1 MAARRASDGGG
12 SIGSGGQHAVLASK
26 FRNYIV
32 IISEPGHEVEAKIRA
47 AQELS
52 ENFDNIVTSP
62 QHATFLEQAV
72 PRFLA
77 FLREGEP
84 SFIVESL
91 NHQIRKLLLE
101 IIHRIPVSDLL
112 KPYAKGILNVMFRLL
127 ETENEE
133 NVLVCLKIIIEL
145 HKQLR
150 PPFQIEVR
158 QFLQFVQTIYR
169 DLSTAMQAQLE
180 GGPVKVEP
188 GAVVIGQCPV
198 EVEQGKHGIP
208 KGTNSLKVLAEL
220 PIIVVL
226 MYQLYKQQV
235 HATVAEFIPL
245 IINIIVLGPNT
256 TAQLSS
262 VSKETYI
269 DFVGAQIKTL
279 SFLAYVIKIYQ
290 DVVKVYAPSM
300 VQGMLSLLKNCP
312 PEVAYLRKELLIA
325 ARHILPTDFRNQFV
339 PQIDKLL
346 DEDTL
351 IGTGWT
357 TRESLRPLAYSTLA
371 DLVHHV
377 RGHLSLQ
384 QLALA
389 VDMFAKNVNDETL
402 PVSIQTMSCKLLLNL
417 VECIRQKSD
426 PDGNGRDI
434 LIQMLEVF
442 VQKFQTIAKYQ
453 IPAIFSKC
461 VRQNPDGSI
470 PESEPPKTPAT
481 MLATTPG
488 LPAPSLLTPTASG
501 LRLPGQTLPGNAG
514 NAVSAS
520 LFPGG
525 NVLSASDCR
534 ILVKTLVC
542 GVKTITWGA
551 GSCKAPGVLQKTF
564 FPRETPVFVRLLKY
578 TLLCLDIYQVM
589 TAPNGSFYL
598 RPATCQTVKMRE
610 EKEILE
616 HFAGVF
622 TMMNLTTFKEVFGRM
637 IEYLVERIHNNY
649 ALQIIP
655 NTFLANPNTSATF
668 ATVMIH
674 FLLEK
679 MEEMGVDIER
689 SNLYLKLFKLV
700 FGSVSLFAQENEQM
714 LKPHLHEIVTR
725 SMDLA
730 KSAKE
735 PYNYFLLLRALF
747 RSIGGGSHDLLY
759 QEFLPLLPNLLRG
772 LNRLQ
777 SSLHRQQMKDLFV
790 ELCLT
795 VPVRLSSLLPY
806 LPMLMDPLVS
816 ALNGSQ
822 PLISQGLRT
831 LELCVD
837 NLQPDFL
844 YDHIQPVRAE
854 LMQALWRQLRS
865 PSDTIAQVAFRVL
878 GKFGGGNRKMLC
890 EPQELKYSDD
900 NGSGPGV
907 GLYFPESSNPIIFPI
922 ASVVENAVSV
932 LRLPNVG
939 LHTRQ
944 QAWCVVKSYIISSM
958 DLTDSEEDLHAC
970 LLHFNVPSEFS
981 SSTSKPITPS
991 RRLFKRALEGMLI
1004 ASTIKELQPETSPF
1018 VLGTVRHIAFIAV
1031 IQENEP
1037 SSGARLNSDV
1047 LMEAIATV
1055 MSSDDKDLAGVG
1067 VDALNGLLDAVTA
1080 VVRSRDVAA
1089 RLPLVG
1095 TLCEKLCGCC
1105 YERAWYSKAGGCQAI
1120 MWMMEKL
1127 PLVWLLDRQI
1137 VFVSALL
1144 FVMMDL
1150 SGEVSSGTVDMARQL
1165 LEDLLRKCNPP
1176 IENDEETKSVQLLA
1190 FGQVTQRLVKEMV
1203 AQNKIVR
1210 KEAYHL
1216 LSVLSEVTGKSV
1228 PEIMQPHKSI
1238 LADMIPPKKHFL
1250 RHQPVNTQLGLM
1262 DGFTFCT
1269 TLKPRLFSLD
1279 LSIKEHQIFYQELLF
1294 ICESSDTQLQALP
1307 CYKNV
1312 VSLTPLRKS
1321 GLAALAACNYIS
1333 DCRKKIF
1340 KVLYE
1345 ALYSN
1350 TSEVAL
1356 AAEESMKRFIDGQTI
1371 DPELVHESIKREL
1384 QNLASSANLTPEFME
1399 KLNRFTGLFS
1409 YCFKETLCDT
1419 LLSHL
1424 KKWMEAVIIN
1434 ATSMGPRRN
1443 GESREV
1449 RICTAIIH
1457 TLHLI
1462 PVASFKLFEP
1472 VLAAVLS
1479 GEKALSFEMGSPFRD
1494 PLFKMAL
1501 RYPEQAVDYILGRLA
1516 DPPTNRLFAHW
1527 LTKDKAESLRSY
1539 IELNPKKLI
1548 HCTFRSP
1555 NQTGESAAVH
1565 QERVAEL
1572 IYQGILITSILVKH
1586 NDQWLAKPE
1595 QRDLVNCLSA
1605 VWRSPEFQQRTLMNQ
1620 VVHRWKEAKLLVKCL
1635 LSYIK
1640 YHREDV
1646 ELLFEL
1652 LRVFTKRYMPSFLFF
1667 KDFLDREVALKYS
1680 PEERRFVFYQFVKF
1694 FENKDFPEELK
1705 AKALQHVLIP
1715 TFTASFAKGEKE
1727 KLLGGSPNPDQDRDG
1742 DIISVFIAR
1751 VIDADNPLA
1760 TTDALRIL
1768 LLQFS
1773 ALLVEKAPEYIHD
1786 PANKLQKQ
1794 GSRLRRL
1801 TAYAWPCLLPRQCED
1816 PAARYHGHLLLAH
1829 IIAKFAIHKKIV
1841 LQVFV
1846 SLLKA
1851 HAVEARGVIRQALE
1865 VLTPAI
1871 QARMDDGNTVLMHWT
1886 KKIIVEEGHTVAQ
1899 LVHILQ
1905 LLVRHYKVYYPV
1917 RGYLIQ
1923 YMISSM
1929 QKLGYPPTA
1938 TIEQRRLAVDLAEV
1952 IIKWEMQRIK
1962 EQQID
1967 ASEGDRASSR
1977 DGSPATTAAGIKRSG
1992 EEMASEAKR
2001 AKLATA
2007 VHGRPSG
2014 SGIDS
2019 RYSLEKS
2026 HLDAVANFLVR
2037 IACQVNEPTAQ
2048 STGSSP
2054 GELLS
2059 RRCLA
2064 LLKTALKDVWPNADM
2079 KVAWFDKL
2087 LCTVIMPP
2095 TAQPEP
2101 VPAVNYSNVCTA
2113 LEVLTFIMSVMPRP
2127 IVLAT
2132 LKPLQRGISSCMSSQ
2147 NTKVIRAISSLL
2159 TKLVSIFPAESSSS
2173 SAASKYEELD
2183 GLYASISRV
2192 VYDGL
2197 HTYEKSAVSGNA
2209 VTMALYGTLMILKA
2223 VCSHNP
2229 SYIDRFAPVF
2239 VKALMKMQRD
2249 HLAGTDEAASSPVMI
2264 DMLILGL
2271 EILKTR
2277 VITLSQEMR
2286 KNFIA
2291 LLSSL
2296 IEKSPDIKLLKAVT
2310 KIVDEWVKQKSQLHV
2325 QQAPSLREKS
2335 ALLFRMMSFYEKRF
2349 PNEQELN
2356 AQFLEIVNFVYRD
2369 ESLQGSDL
2377 TGKLEPAFLA
2387 GLRCSQPTVRAKF
2400 FEIFNTSIKR
2410 KLYDRLLY
2418 VVCSQNWE
2426 FMGNHFWIKQCIEL
2440 LLALA
2445 TWDRPI
2451 GSCYGFAQLPAITA
2465 KPEKKETKE
2474 IDWELYGKR
2483 LKVDSTEREDGNKR
2497 LSESMEIEL
2506 KNDASSSKALKLMIT
2521 EHIKYLQG
2529 LRSIQTSSLMA
2540 GVIQLCHT
2548 DTDLAYRVWI
2558 HLFPRLWDLLS
2569 EGQKLTVSGEISP
2582 FLCSGS
2588 HLTQVDCHPSAVK
2601 AFLES
2606 VSRCKPHI
2614 SLRPAILK
2622 YLGKT
2627 HNAWH
2632 RTTLLLEE
2640 HAHACDY
2647 LSPKL
2652 QAQAQQQHRLLRT
2665 GAIAEHQITDEDL
2678 LGTARQETL
2687 DSLSELYSL
2696 LREEDT
2702 WAGLWHQRCRFS
2714 ETSAAILNEQHGL
2727 FEQAQLGYEKAMGV
2741 AKEESAHGS
2750 SHPAA
2755 FPEYRLWRERW
2766 IRCCKELGQWNV
2778 LVEFGKSRTSPNPL
2792 LVLETAWKIP
2802 DWPAM
2807 KDALNQVEMSSPE
2820 TFAYKLQIFRGYMAI
2835 SHPDD
2840 QHMPTVQKVVEAST
2854 NQAIKQWKRLPAIV
2868 AHVHVPL
2875 LQAAQQVME
2884 LQEAGQMHNVLLP
2897 ANIGRA
2903 ASLHDVK
2910 AIVKT
2915 WRNRL
2920 PNLWDDLSH
2929 WSDIFLWRQHHYQTV
2944 VSAYD
2949 QAAATPETNH
2959 AMLGVHASAWAII
2972 HHAYVARKHD
2982 LCNVCLD
2989 NLSRIHTI
2997 PSVPIVDCF
3006 QKIKQQVKCYL
3017 QIASSGGRQDLQEGL
3032 DLIEST
3038 NLKFFTKEMTA
3049 EVFTQKGTFLAQMGR
3064 SDEANKCFSSAV
3076 QLNDNLSEAWG
3087 QWGDYLDQIFTKDR
3101 KKDVGASALTC
3112 YLHACRQND
3121 EVKTRK
3127 YLSRVIWL
3135 LAFDDESKSLAE
3147 VVDKYATTVPP
3158 NLWLP
3163 WIPQLLT
3170 CLVRKEGKQMLNL
3183 LFTIGRV
3190 FPQAVYF
3197 PIRTLYL
3204 TLKIEH
3210 SEKFKSE
3217 LSGSQPLTSTS
3228 PSFGLL
3234 GSSSTFDLGEDSKE
3248 GGGGA
3253 EAMEVEESNSDKK
3266 DEKGGDQD
3274 EEKESSS
3281 SSTSSSQA
3289 PKFSFDSSGVAA
3301 PSETPGPLKATAAM
3315 WRCSRIMHL
3324 LRELHPTLLSALEA
3338 IVDQMIWF
3346 RENWCEEVLRQLKH
3360 TLARCQT
3367 LAFEN
3372 SNNVSD
3378 AQTTPQLQNF
3388 LRKLISTFGLGFESS
3403 SSISSTLSSAASE
3416 SLTKRRLATSQDPLF
3431 QKLKAKF
3438 SHDFDFSSPN
3448 SARLHNLI
3456 GKLKKW
3462 IKILEGEIALLPK
3475 SFLLEEKCRFLSNF
3489 SLSNTEVELPGEFL
3503 SPKPTSYCIKIARFM
3518 PRVEIVKKCGISARR
3533 LFILGHNGKVY
3544 PYLVTNDACLTDS
3557 RREERVLQLCRAMNI
3572 YFSKRKE
3579 SCKRNLVFYVPKVVA
3594 VSPQMRLVEDN
3605 PSSICLLDVYKQY
3618 CKQHDLEPD
3627 APVTRFYE
3635 RLAAAQ
3641 ARGGQVSQA
3650 VLRDTFKEV
3659 QSNMIPSTVLK
3670 NWAVSTYQDA
3680 TYYWAF
3686 RKQFTL
3692 QIALGAFLEYGM
3704 HLTRLGPEMLYVA
3717 RDTGQVAFSYYRFDV
3732 NDTTGELDANRAVSF
3747 RLTPN
3752 MVELASRIGVVGPFT
3767 SAVIAASRC
3776 AVQPQFSLSGIVKT
3790 ILCDEVIAWHKRQS
3804 EESGQTK
3811 PELDSDTLIKMVNQA
3826 SSAIMSRL
3834 QGFAQFEGGESK
3846 VNKHVAAASH
3856 VDNLCRMDPA
3866 WHPWL

>member
-1 MAARRASDGGG
+1 MAARRASDGGN
-12 SIGSGGQHAVLASK
+12 VLASK
-26 FRNYIV
+26 FRNYIL
-32 IISEPGHEVEAKIRA
+32 IISDPSHEVEAKIRA

-62 QHATFLEQAV
+62 QYAAFLEQAM
-72 PRFLA
+72 PRFLT

-84 SFIVESL
+84 TFIVESPH
-91 NHQIRKLLLE
+91 HQIRKLLLE
-101 IIHRIPVSDLL
+101 IIHRIPVSELL
-112 KPYAKGILNVMFRLL
+112 KPHAKMILNVMFRLL

-150 PPFQIEVR
+150 PQFQVEVR
-158 QFLQFVQTIYR
+158 HFLQFVQSIYR
-169 DLSTAMQAQLE
+169 DLSQSMQLQLE
-180 GGPVKVEP
+180 GGRAVKAEP
-188 GAVVIGQCPV
+188 GTAVIGQCPV
-198 EVEQGKHGIP
+198 DIEPGKHGIP

-235 HATVAEFIPL
+235 HNTVGDFIPL
-245 IINIIVLGPNT
+245 IINIIVLGPT
-256 TAQLSS
+256 TAANLTSI
-262 VSKETYI
+262 SKEMYI
-269 DFVGAQIKTL
+269 DFVAAQIKTL

-290 DVVKVYAPSM
+290 DVVKNYASSM
-300 VQGMLSLLKNCP
+300 VRGMLSLLKNCP
-312 PEVAYLRKELLIA
+312 PEVAHLRKELLIA

-377 RGHLSLQ
+377 RSHLSLQ

-426 PDGNGRDI
+426 PEGSGRDI

-470 PESEPPKTPAT
+470 PESEPPKTPASI
-481 MLATTPG
+481 
-488 LPAPSLLTPTASG
+488 PSLPTPTVAG
-501 LRLPGQTLPGNAG
+501 GRLPVLVGPSAPGSSPPLG
-514 NAVSAS
+514 S
-520 LFPGG
+520 PWG
-525 NVLSASDCR
+525 NVLSVADCR
-534 ILVKTLVC
+534 TLVKTLVC

-551 GSCKAPGVLQKTF
+551 GSCKAPGVLQQRTF
-564 FPRETPVFVRLLKY
+564 FPKETSVFVCLLKY

-622 TMMNLTTFKEVFGRM
+622 TMMNLTTFKEVFSHM

-668 ATVMIH
+668 ATVMVH

-777 SSLHRQQMKDLFV
+777 SSLHRQHMKDLFV

-865 PSDTIAQVAFRVL
+865 PYDTIAQVAFRVL

-890 EPQELKYSDD
+890 EPQELKYVEDD
-900 NGSGPGV
+900 GPSPNMA
-907 GLYFPESSNPIIFPI
+907 LYFQESPNCVIFPI
-922 ASVVENAVSV
+922 SPVVEHAVTV
-932 LRLPNVG
+932 LRQANAG
-939 LHTRQ
+939 AYTRQ
-944 QAWCVVKSYIISSM
+944 QAWCVVKAYLVSAM
-958 DLTDSEEDLHAC
+958 DLTDTEKDLHAI
-970 LLHFNVPSEFS
+970 LLHLSVPSEFTPVSYS
-981 SSTSKPITPS
+981 SVNTANPI

-1004 ASTIKELQPETSPF
+1004 ASSIKDLQSETSPF
-1018 VLGTVRHIAFIAV
+1018 MLNTVRHIVMLAVVQQCRGDKELIAG
-1031 IQENEP
+1031 IDC
-1037 SSGARLNSDV
+1037 DV
-1047 LMEAIATV
+1047 LVEAIATV
-1055 MSSDDKDLAGVG
+1055 MASDDKDLSSVG
-1067 VDALNGLLDAVTA
+1067 IDALNTLLETAVA
-1080 VVRSRDVAA
+1080 VVRSRNVAS
-1089 RLPLVG
+1089 RLPLIG
-1095 TLCEKLCGCC
+1095 TVCEKLSGCC
-1105 YERAWYSKAGGCQAI
+1105 YERAWYSKAGGCLALS
-1120 MWMMEKL
+1120 WMMENL
-1127 PLVWLLDRQI
+1127 PLAWLLERQV

-1150 SGEVSSGTVDMARQL
+1150 DGEVSSGTVDLVKRL
-1165 LEDLLRKCNPP
+1165 IEELLRKCNAPLG
-1176 IENDEETKSVQLLA
+1176 EEEDEDVKAVQLKV
-1190 FGQVTQRLVKEMV
+1190 FGQVTQHLVREII
-1203 AQNKIVR
+1203 AQNEIVR
-1210 KEAYHL
+1210 GQAYHL
-1216 LSVLSEVTGKSV
+1216 LNVLSEVAGKSV
-1228 PEIMQPHKSI
+1228 PEIMTPHKSM
-1238 LADMIPPKKHFL
+1238 LADMIPPKKHLL

-1269 TLKPRLFSLD
+1269 TLKPRLFSINV
-1279 LSIKEHQIFYQELLF
+1279 SVKEHQKFYQELLF
-1294 ICESSDTQLQALP
+1294 ICESSDAQLQGLP

-1312 VSLTPLRKS
+1312 PSLTPLRRG
-1321 GLAALAACNYIS
+1321 GLAALAACYYIS

-1340 KVLYE
+1340 EVLYE
-1345 ALYSN
+1345 ALHSN
-1350 TSEVAL
+1350 TKEVAL
-1356 AAEESMKRFIDGQTI
+1356 AAEESMKKFIEGHAVE
-1371 DPELVHESIKREL
+1371 PELVHNSIKREL
-1384 QNLASSANLTPEFME
+1384 QNLGSSSNLTPEFME
-1399 KLNRFTGLFS
+1399 KLNRFTGLFP

-1424 KKWMEAVIIN
+1424 NKWMEAVVLN
-1434 ATSMGPRRN
+1434 AASKGPRRN
-1443 GESREV
+1443 GEPREV
-1449 RICTAIIH
+1449 LVCSSIIR
-1457 TLHLI
+1457 TFHLI
-1462 PVASFKLFEP
+1462 PTASFKLFEP
-1472 VLAAVLS
+1472 VLLLVLN
-1479 GEKALSFEMGSPFRD
+1479 GEKALSFEMGSPFRE
-1494 PLFKMAL
+1494 PLFKLAL
-1501 RYPEQAVDYILGRLA
+1501 RYPEQAVNYILGRLS
-1516 DPPTNRLFAHW
+1516 DPPTNRLFADW
-1527 LTKDKAESLRSY
+1527 LAKEKAEPLRSY
-1539 IELNPKKLI
+1539 VEANPAKLI
-1548 HCTFRSP
+1548 SSTFKNS
-1555 NQTGESAAVH
+1555 NQAGDDAAAQ
-1565 QERVAEL
+1565 QERMAEVV
-1572 IYQGILITSILVKH
+1572 YQGILITSILVKH

-1595 QRDLVNCLSA
+1595 QRDLVSCLVS
-1605 VWRSPEFQQRTLMNQ
+1605 VWRSPEFQQKTLANQ
-1620 VVHRWKEAKLLVKCL
+1620 VIHRWKEAKLLVKCL
-1635 LSYIK
+1635 LSYIR
-1640 YHREDV
+1640 YHHDNVR
-1646 ELLFEL
+1646 LLFEL
-1652 LRVFTKRYMPSFLFF
+1652 LRVFAKRYMPSFHFL
-1667 KDFLDREVALKYS
+1667 KEFLDQEVALKYTA
-1680 PEERRFVFYQFVKF
+1680 EERRFVFYQFVEI
-1694 FENKDFPEELK
+1694 FENKEFPEELK
-1705 AKALQHVLIP
+1705 TKALQYVLIP
-1715 TFTASFAKGEKE
+1715 LFTASFVKGEKE

-1760 TTDALRIL
+1760 TSDALRIL

-1786 PANKLQKQ
+1786 PANKHQKQ

-1841 LQVFV
+1841 LQVFL

-1871 QARMDDGNTVLMHWT
+1871 QARMDDGNMVLMHWT

-1929 QKLGYPPTA
+1929 QKLSYPSAA
-1938 TIEQRRLAVDLAEV
+1938 TIEHRRLAVDLAEV
-1952 IIKWEMQRIK
+1952 IIKWELQRLK
-1962 EQQID
+1962 DQQ
-1967 ASEGDRASSR
+1967 SETSESDKASSR
-1977 DGSPATTAAGIKRSG
+1977 DGSPAAAMVGMKRAGDDLVSD
-1992 EEMASEAKR
+1992 AKR
-2001 AKLATA
+2001 AKP
-2007 VHGRPSG
+2007 VHARSP
-2014 SGIDS
+2014 GIDS
-2019 RYSLEKS
+2019 RYSLEKVQ
-2026 HLDAVANFLVR
+2026 LDAVVNFLVR
-2037 IACQVNEPTAQ
+2037 IACTVNEPNPQ
-2048 STGSSP
+2048 SSGSGQ

-2059 RRCLA
+2059 RRCSA
-2064 LLKTALKDVWPNADM
+2064 LLRTALKDVWPSADM
-2079 KVAWFDKL
+2079 KLVWFDKL
-2087 LCTVIMPP
+2087 LSSAAP
-2095 TAQPEP
+2095 TLLQQEP
-2101 VPAVNYSNVCTA
+2101 GPAVNFANVCTA
-2113 LEVLTFIMSVMPRP
+2113 LEVLTFILSILPHP
-2127 IVLAT
+2127 TILAT
-2132 LKPLQRGISSCMSSQ
+2132 LQPLQRGIGICLSSQ
-2147 NTKVIRAISSLL
+2147 NTKVVRAISSFL
-2159 TKLVSIFPAESSSS
+2159 TKLVSIFPAESSPSGTC
-2173 SAASKYEELD
+2173 SKYEELET
-2183 GLYASISRV
+2183 LYGAIGRV

-2197 HTYEKSAVSGNA
+2197 QMYEKSAVSGNSVA
-2209 VTMALYGTLMILKA
+2209 MALYGTLMILKA

-2229 SYIDRFAPVF
+2229 CYIDRFIPLF
-2239 VKALMKMQRD
+2239 IKALLKMQRD
-2249 HLAGTDEAASSPVMI
+2249 HLAGADEAASSPVMI
-2264 DMLILGL
+2264 DMMILGL
-2271 EILKTR
+2271 EIVKTR
-2277 VITLSQEMR
+2277 LVALSQEMR

-2296 IEKSPDIKLLKAVT
+2296 IEKSPDGKLLKAVT
-2310 KIVDEWVKQKSQLHV
+2310 KIVDEWVKQKPQLHV
-2325 QQAPSLREKS
+2325 QQCPSLREKS
-2335 ALLFRMMSFYEKRF
+2335 ALLLRMMTSYEKRF
-2349 PNEQELN
+2349 PNDQELN

-2377 TGKLEPAFLA
+2377 TGKLETAFLA
-2387 GLRCSQPTVRAKF
+2387 GLRCPQVQVRAKF
-2400 FEIFNTSIKR
+2400 FDIFHANIKR
-2410 KLYDRLLY
+2410 KLYDRILY
-2418 VVCSQNWE
+2418 IVCSQNWE

-2445 TWDRPI
+2445 SRDRLIEP
-2451 GSCYGFAQLPAITA
+2451 SSESMRLPAITA
-2465 KPEKKETKE
+2465 KPEKKAPKE
-2474 IDWELYGKR
+2474 IDWELYERRTESTDAEK
-2483 LKVDSTEREDGNKR
+2483 DSQQLT
-2497 LSESMEIEL
+2497 ESMEIEL
-2506 KNDASSSKALKLMIT
+2506 SDDTASVKALRRMLT
-2521 EHIKYLQG
+2521 DHAKYLQG
-2529 LRSIQTSSLMA
+2529 LKETQTSSLIS
-2540 GVIQLCHT
+2540 GLIQLCHT

-2558 HLFPRLWDLLS
+2558 DLFARLWDLLS
-2569 EGQKLTVSGEISP
+2569 EGQKLIVSGEISP

-2588 HLTQVDCHPSAVK
+2588 HLTQVDCQPSAVR
-2601 AFLES
+2601 AFLET

-2640 HAHACDY
+2640 HAHSCDY

-2652 QAQAQQQHRLLRT
+2652 QLHAQGQHRLLRSK
-2665 GAIAEHQITDEDL
+2665 AIAEHQFADEEL
-2678 LGTARQETL
+2678 LGTPRQETL
-2687 DSLSELYSL
+2687 DSLSELYSVM
-2696 LREEDT
+2696 REEDM
-2702 WAGLWHQRCRFS
+2702 WAGLWHKRCRFK
-2714 ETSAAILNEQHGL
+2714 ETSSAILNEQHGL
-2727 FEQAQLGYEKAMGV
+2727 FEQAEIGYGKLVNLGMDEGSHA
-2741 AKEESAHGS
+2741 SA
-2750 SHPAA
+2750 HPAA
-2755 FPEYRLWRERW
+2755 FSEYRLWRQQLV
-2766 IRCCKELGQWNV
+2766 RCSKELGHWNQ
-2778 LVEFGKSRTSPNPL
+2778 LVEHGKSSSPGGPNPI

-2802 DWPAM
+2802 DWLAM
-2807 KDALNQVEMSSPE
+2807 KEALAQVEMSSPE
-2820 TFAYKLQIFRGYMAI
+2820 TFAYKLQIYRGYMVI

-2840 QHMPTVQKVVEAST
+2840 QHMPIVQKVVEAST
-2854 NQAIKQWKRLPAIV
+2854 NQAIKQWKRLPAVV
-2868 AHVHVPL
+2868 AHAHVPI

-2884 LQEAGQMHNVLLP
+2884 LQEAGQVHDVLLP
-2897 ANIGRA
+2897 ANIGRT

-2929 WSDIFLWRQHHYQTV
+2929 WSDIFLWRQHHYQAV
-2944 VSAYD
+2944 VTAYE
-2949 QAAATPETNH
+2949 QTATPETNH

-2982 LCNVCLD
+2982 LCSASLD

-3017 QIASSGGRQDLQEGL
+3017 QTGCNGSKHELQEGL
-3032 DLIEST
+3032 DLVEST
-3038 NLKFFTKEMTA
+3038 NLKFFSKEMTS
-3049 EVFTQKGTFLAQMGR
+3049 ELFTQKGTFLAQLGR
-3064 SDEANKCFSSAV
+3064 SDEANKCFAAAI
-3076 QLNDNLSEAWG
+3076 QLNDNLPEAWG

-3101 KKDVGASALTC
+3101 KKEVGASAVTC
-3112 YLHACRQND
+3112 YLHACRHND
-3121 EVKTRK
+3121 EVKNRK
-3127 YLSRVIWL
+3127 HLSRVIWL
-3135 LAFDDESKSLAE
+3135 LSFDDESRTLAG
-3147 VVDKYATTVPP
+3147 VVDKYGTTVPP

-3170 CLVRKEGKQMLNL
+3170 CLVRKEGNQILNL
-3183 LFTIGRV
+3183 LCTIGRV
-3190 FPQAVYF
+3190 FPQAIYF

-3210 SEKFKSE
+3210 REKCKSE
-3217 LSGSQPLTSTS
+3217 QSSQQSTGTS
-3228 PSFGLL
+3228 PNLSETL
-3234 GSSSTFDLGEDSKE
+3234 GSSSNFDPNEMVFGDKGGETGEPMAVD
-3248 GGGGA
+3248 
-3253 EAMEVEESNSDKK
+3253 EAGKDKK
-3266 DEKGGDQD
+3266 KESKGDQEDEKDI
-3274 EEKESSS
+3274 
-3281 SSTSSSQA
+3281 SSQST
-3289 PKFSFDSSGVAA
+3289 KFPFET
-3301 PSETPGPLKATAAM
+3301 SEAGPPIKATPAM

-3324 LRELHPTLLSALEA
+3324 LRDLHPTLLSALEA

-3346 RENWCEEVLRQLKH
+3346 RENWYEEVLRQLKH
-3360 TLARCQT
+3360 ALTRSQSLV
-3367 LAFEN
+3367 FETRH
-3372 SNNVSD
+3372 NVSD
-3378 AQTTPQLQNF
+3378 AETTVQLQNF
-3388 LRKLISTFGLGFESS
+3388 LRKLVITFGLGFESS
-3403 SSISSTLSSAASE
+3403 SSISSTFSSAASE
-3416 SLTKRRLATSQDPLF
+3416 SLTKRKLATSQDPIF
-3431 QKLKAKF
+3431 QKLKVQF
-3438 SHDFDFSSPN
+3438 SRDFEFHSPSSL
-3448 SARLHNLI
+3448 RLHNLI
-3456 GKLKKW
+3456 GKLRKW
-3462 IKILEGEIALLPK
+3462 IKILEGKVALLPK

-3489 SLSNTEVELPGEFL
+3489 SMSTAEVELPGEFL
-3503 SPKPTSYCIKIARFM
+3503 SPKPMSYCIKIARFM
-3518 PRVEIVKKCGISARR
+3518 PRVEIVQKHGTSARR
-3533 LFILGHNGKVY
+3533 LYIRGHNGKVY
-3544 PYLVTNDACLTDS
+3544 PYLVSNDACLTDS

-3579 SCKRNLVFYVPKVVA
+3579 SCKRNLLFHVPKVVA

-3605 PSSICLLDVYKQY
+3605 PSSVCLLDIFRQF
-3618 CKQHDLEPD
+3618 CSRQELDPD
-3627 APVTRFYE
+3627 APVTCYYE
-3635 RLAAAQ
+3635 RLAAIQ
-3641 ARGGQVSQA
+3641 ARGGQVSQP

-3659 QSNMIPSTVLK
+3659 QSSMIPSNLLK
-3670 NWAVSTYQDA
+3670 NWAVRTYPDA
-3680 TYYWAF
+3680 TYYWTF

-3692 QIALGAFLEYGM
+3692 QIALSAFLEYGM
-3704 HLTRLGPEMLYVA
+3704 HLTRLGPEMLYMA
-3717 RDTGQVAFSYYRFDV
+3717 RATGQVTFNYFRFDF
-3732 NDTTGELDANRAVSF
+3732 NDSTGELDANRAVSF

-3752 MVELASRIGVVGPFT
+3752 MAEFLGQMGVAGPFT
-3767 SAVIAASRC
+3767 AAIVAASRC
-3776 AVQPQFSLSGIVKT
+3776 AVQPQFSLSGVLKT
-3790 ILCDEVIAWHKRQS
+3790 ILCDEVLAWHKRS
-3804 EESGQTK
+3804 EESGLSRG
-3811 PELDSDTLIKMVNQA
+3811 ELDTDTLIKMVHQA
-3826 SSAIMSRL
+3826 AASIMNRL
-3834 QGFAQFEGGESK
+3834 QGFSQLEGDDGK
-3846 VNKHVAAASH
+3846 VARHVNAASH